1 MSHFFDPS
9 KTVSEVSP
17 CLYPSGLLQGET
29 GSVQRVLQTKTTLY
43 LFELKL
49 DKSAQVAMKQID
61 LKDYKSKFALCGL
74 PIVKVDIN
82 FDSEK
87 RTIGE
92 WKIEG

>member
-1 MSHFFDPS
+1 
-9 KTVSEVSP
+9 
-17 CLYPSGLLQGET
+17 
-29 GSVQRVLQTKTTLY
+29 
-43 LFELKL
+43 
-49 DKSAQVAMKQID
+49 MKQID

-74 PIVKVDIN
+74 PVVKVDIN